1 MKIGDEVRGLFG
13 AMIPEWYGTVAKYEV
28 TPQGAEVD
36 IEWEN
41 GSKTEIMEGDLRDDY
56 YTPRLPAI
64 GYFLYKEND

>member
-1 MKIGDEVRGLFG
+1 MQVGDEVRGLFG
-13 AMIPEWYGTVAKYEV
+13 ATIPEWYGEVVKYKV

-41 GSKTEIMEGDLRDDY
+41 GNTTKIMEQDLRDDY
-56 YTPRLPAI
+56 FTPRLPAI